1 MKLNFVKGILFFCE
15 CGILAIIFFFFIVDD
30 EFVLLFIKFLIR
42 FVEVLEGIIE
52 FEEKGLMVWF
62 F

>member
-1 MKLNFVKGILFFCE
+1 MKLNFVKGILFFRE
-15 CGILAIIFFFFIVDD
+15 CGILVIIFFFFIVDD